1 MARAPVQVPAFVVS
15 GLVCFLVSIG
25 GTVVVMLTLGYK
37 TETNY
42 DVMADAMAKK
52 NKGGGG
58 GGGGGGGDLNPKA
71 VLKAGG
77 EKGAMAKGLDDPRPI
92 VLLTTL
98 ITKLDAITAEP
109 GKLQLSDDQCA
120 KIAEQLTQLIA
131 TDILAD
137 LVARKHLDAI
147 LAVLEK
153 ERPTLEAAGVKWPG
167 GTYNPNVPPV
177 KNPFK
182 EGEPAR
188 HVKSLQDRLTKPK

>member
-25 GTVVVMLTLGYK
+25 GTVIVMLTLGYK

-58 GGGGGGGDLNPKA
+58 GGGDANPMA
-71 VLKAGG
+71 NLKAGG

-98 ITKLDAITAEP
+98 ITKLDTITAEP
-109 GKLQLSDDQCA
+109 GKLQLSDDHCA
-120 KIAEQLTQLIA
+120 KIAEQLSQVTA
-131 TDILAD
+131 TDFLAD

-153 ERPTLEAAGVKWPG
+153 ERPTL
-167 GTYNPNVPPV
+167 
-177 KNPFK
+177 
-182 EGEPAR
+182 
-188 HVKSLQDRLTKPK
+188 